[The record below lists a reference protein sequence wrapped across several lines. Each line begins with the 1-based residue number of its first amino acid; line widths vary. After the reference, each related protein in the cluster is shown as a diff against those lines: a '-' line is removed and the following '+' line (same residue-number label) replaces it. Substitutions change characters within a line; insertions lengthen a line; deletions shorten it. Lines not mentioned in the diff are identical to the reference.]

1 MLSASR
7 NKVAISSSD
16 GKLEKSRA
24 RETFIET
31 STTSTAPVML
41 QAMRMSSSTGGTG
54 TTSITTIA
62 TTPIGT
68 AS

>member
-1 MLSASR
+1 MFSASR
-7 NKVAISSSD
+7 NSVATSSSD
-16 GKLEKSRA
+16 GKLEKSSGR
-24 RETFIET
+24 RTYIDT

-41 QAMRMSSSTGGTG
+41 QAISRSSTADGIG
-54 TTSITTIA
+54 TTIMTTMA